1 MQEKRLMDSLM
12 KQMAHKTK
20 NSTKLKFTNSI
31 CFHVPLVGIYFDQFR
46 KVDQYMEMGQFVQQ
60 LIDNK
65 KMFISEDLKEYITNT
80 VLKSNEINVNKINT
94 YILIVYL

>member
-31 CFHVPLVGIYFDQFR
+31 CFHVPLVGIYFD
-46 KVDQYMEMGQFVQQ
+46 
-60 LIDNK
+60 
-65 KMFISEDLKEYITNT
+65 
-80 VLKSNEINVNKINT
+80 
-94 YILIVYL
+94 